1 MRLIWTNPVPNP
13 KFPVAYLGEKVW
25 DDFAK
30 GDDHV
35 VSAENREVPDLSAI
49 LFDNNKKSRHE
60 PDFEKSNYAADNL
73 IPGGH
78 DHNSVLKD
86 LTFHEW
92 PDIDNFE
99 DVERMFRNC
108 DSTFG
113 QSHVSCVG
121 GISWLASSSN
131 TVDGSGASNL
141 AALSSSCPE
150 LGLPNDTLEES
161 YAKTMCF
168 PKFDPSATDATS
180 ASVDCHSN
188 SGCLGNDAE
197 VEGISVS
204 KEQIKSQ
211 YSSEDDAM
219 QRCLNQ
225 MVPTSAVTT
234 HTDSF
239 QYFPERNRF
248 FGCPSSS
255 YLNNFNSHA
264 QVDYSFPA
272 DRIPQ
277 TQSTSSSVNF
287 ENETHHMT
295 SFEHFPYQSSTPPAM
310 PLDLRMEKLPEKQ
323 SYAPVL
329 MEHCHHDAVR
339 NKSSVLKNKSLHATA
354 SESSQELDSVPIAG
368 RKSTIGQQNS
378 LVRSVSSDDISAE
391 AMSFQQLW
399 HVMDQLDDGTKCCIR
414 DSLYR
419 LARSTIPRNVLDRS
433 NSCRGSMDESKILG
447 AAVWPS
453 RCAEIKVETATNPID
468 RSVAHLLFQRP
479 PVSFKSLIKS

>member
-1 MRLIWTNPVPNP
+1 MKRRCDWSI
-13 KFPVAYLGEKVW
+13 YELGENVW
-25 DDFAK
+25 ADFAK

-35 VSAENREVPDLSAI
+35 VPAENCEVLDLSEI

-60 PDFEKSNYAADNL
+60 ADFEKRKYAADNL

-78 DHNSVLKD
+78 DDNSVVKD

-113 QSHVSCVG
+113 QSLISCVDE
-121 GISWLASSSN
+121 ISWLRSSSS
-131 TVDGSGASNL
+131 TVDGSEASDVASL
-141 AALSSSCPE
+141 LSSCPE

-168 PKFDPSATDATS
+168 PKFDPSA
-180 ASVDCHSN
+180 SVDCHSS

-197 VEGISVS
+197 VEGTSVS
-204 KEQIKSQ
+204 NEHTSVSNEQIRSQ

-225 MVPTSAVTT
+225 KVPTSAVTGRT
-234 HTDSF
+234 YSF
-239 QYFPERNRF
+239 R
-248 FGCPSSS
+248 
-255 YLNNFNSHA
+255 
-264 QVDYSFPA
+264 FPA

-295 SFEHFPYQSSTPPAM
+295 SSEHFPYQSSMPPAM
-310 PLDLRMEKLPEKQ
+310 PLDLRTEKLPEKQ

-329 MEHCHHDAVR
+329 MEHCHHDGVR
-339 NKSSVLKNKSLHATA
+339 NKSSVLKNKSLHATTA
-354 SESSQELDSVPIAG
+354 SESPQELDSSPIAG
-368 RKSTIGQQNS
+368 RNSTIVQQNS
-378 LVRSVSSDDISAE
+378 LLRSVSSDDVSAE
-391 AMSFQQLW
+391 ATSFQQLW
-399 HVMDQLDDGTKCCIR
+399 HVMDQLDVGTKCCIR

-419 LARSTIPRNVLDRS
+419 LARSSGQRNILDRS
-433 NSCRGSMDESKILG
+433 NRCRGSVDKSKILG
-447 AAVWPS
+447 AAVWT
-453 RCAEIKVETATNPID
+453 RCADIKVETATNPID
-468 RSVAHLLFQRP
+468 QSVARLLFQRP
-479 PVSFKSLIKS
+479 PVSVLRYG

>member
-1 MRLIWTNPVPNP
+1 MKRGLDWSI
-13 KFPVAYLGEKVW
+13 YELGENVW

-35 VSAENREVPDLSAI
+35 VPAENCEVLDLPAI

-60 PDFEKSNYAADNL
+60 PDFEKSKYAADNL

-121 GISWLASSSN
+121 EISWLASSSN
-131 TVDGSGASNL
+131 TVDGSEASNL
-141 AALSSSCPE
+141 AALLSSCPE
-150 LGLPNDTLEES
+150 LDLPNDTLEES

-168 PKFDPSATDATS
+168 PKFDPSATDVTS

-188 SGCLGNDAE
+188 SGCLGNDVE

-204 KEQIKSQ
+204 KEQSRSQ

-219 QRCLNQ
+219 NQ
-225 MVPTSAVTT
+225 KVPTLAVTT
-234 HTDSF
+234 QTYSL
-239 QYFPERNRF
+239 QYFSERNHF
-248 FGCPSSS
+248 FGCPSST
-255 YLNNFNSHA
+255 NNFNSHA

-295 SFEHFPYQSSTPPAM
+295 SFEHFPCQSSTPPAM

-354 SESSQELDSVPIAG
+354 SESSQELDSAPISG
-368 RKSTIGQQNS
+368 RNSTIVQQNS

-391 AMSFQQLW
+391 AMRFQQLW

-419 LARSTIPRNVLDRS
+419 LARSTRPRNILDRS
-433 NSCRGSMDESKILG
+433 NSCGGSMAESKILG
-447 AAVWPS
+447 AAAWT

-479 PVSFKSLIKS
+479 PVSVKSLIKS